1 MTQRR
6 LLMLLVALD
15 FVSKVV
21 ALLLLPEAHSVR
33 SDAIFQFALQLNET
47 GFGTW
52 GRAYFGHVSLSDAL
66 AGTVGYLGL
75 AIALIATRRRRLGLW
90 RRGAIAV
97 AAYLV
102 VALPAL

>member
-1 MTQRR
+1 
-6 LLMLLVALD
+6 
-15 FVSKVV
+15 
-21 ALLLLPEAHSVR
+21 
-33 SDAIFQFALQLNET
+33 LNET

-102 VALPAL
+102 VALPALSAAEALVKFSQPLSVVAVRVAAIAFIATIWWFLPAGLLK